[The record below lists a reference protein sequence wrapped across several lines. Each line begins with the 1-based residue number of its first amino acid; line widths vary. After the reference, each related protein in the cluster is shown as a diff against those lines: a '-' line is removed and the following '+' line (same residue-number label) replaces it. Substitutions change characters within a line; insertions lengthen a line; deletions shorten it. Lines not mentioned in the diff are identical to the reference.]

1 MPVGVSK
8 ADGVVSLDDL
18 PSVEVANQAILMMD
32 RFLAHVASKPAKRA
46 GSRKVR
52 LYRLSPVDV
61 ARRWKESLDT
71 EAKYFLETL
80 DHAGHDLDP
89 KVRAWILETPLG
101 PKQPVLIRAAL
112 RRVVQDEIDTG
123 RLDVTDATTR
133 YKEAIANQKLLFFV
147 SQNSDVNT
155 LHDQALRER
164 FSFFGF
170 SPDNIVTIEQEVARG
185 LTVNADGRVSFV
197 DEPYGADAAGHL
209 YALIQ
214 AARTTGFTTCCY
226 TPSGRAIKPMGLD
239 AFSYVISRGIAPNI

>member
-1 MPVGVSK
+1 M
-8 ADGVVSLDDL
+8 
-18 PSVEVANQAILMMD
+18 
-32 RFLAHVASKPAKRA
+32 
-46 GSRKVR
+46 
-52 LYRLSPVDV
+52 DV

-71 EAKYFLETL
+71 EAKYFLDTL

-112 RRVVQDEIDTG
+112 RRVVQDEIDAG
-123 RLDVTDATTR
+123 RLDVADAATR

-170 SPDNIVTIEQEVARG
+170 SPDNIITIEQEVARG

-197 DEPYGADAAGHL
+197 DEPYGLDAAGHL

-214 AARTTGFTTCCY
+214 AARTTGFTTY
-226 TPSGRAIKPMGLD
+226 TPSGRAIKPMELD
-239 AFSYVISRGIAPNI
+239 AFSYAISRGAKYLSIIRINDMDRHTTEIVNSKALSAALRLFQEEIANVIETVANPDGQKGGTGTLRSEIRS